1 MTRAELI
8 AALEKA
14 TGPSRELD
22 LAICRGALNSEP
34 LGHAAGMDD
43 GLLLMQR
50 VGLYPRYTSSIDAAL
65 TLVPDGMRWRVFG
78 VPTAGKA
85 FASCKTGST
94 LDPAT
99 EEWEAVAPTPAL
111 ALCIAALKAQGD
123 GA

>member
-14 TGPSRELD
+14 TGPSEELD
-22 LAICRGALNSEP
+22 EAIATWCYEHGAI
-34 LGHAAGMDD
+34 AGVNYDPV
-43 GLLLMQR
+43 LWLMR
-50 VGLYPRYTSSIDAAL
+50 NEGFTHSIDAAL
-65 TLVPDGMRWRVFG
+65 TLVPEGLRWRVSG

-85 FASCKTGST
+85 FASCKTGSI

-99 EEWEAVAPTPAL
+99 EEWEAAAPTPAI